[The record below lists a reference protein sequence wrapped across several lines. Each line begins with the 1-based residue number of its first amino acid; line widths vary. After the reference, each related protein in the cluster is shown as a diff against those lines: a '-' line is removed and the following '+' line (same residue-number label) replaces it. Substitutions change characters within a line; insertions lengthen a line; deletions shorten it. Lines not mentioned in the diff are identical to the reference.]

1 MQLLGFVT
9 RLDCSTDAKG
19 NSRTF
24 LLVEGLSISADGDLT
39 NIVAAG
45 DFVTVHGSVAW
56 STKGKV
62 YVRSVH
68 VSKCSFLPGFV
79 AGANN

>member
-1 MQLLGFVT
+1 MEIRGFIT
-9 RLDCSTDAKG
+9 RLDCSADSKG

-24 LLVEGLSISADGDLT
+24 LLVEGLSVSADGDLT

-45 DFVTVHGSVAW
+45 DFVSVHGSVTW
-56 STKGKV
+56 SQKGKV

-68 VSKCSFLPGFV
+68 VSKCSFLPGVV